1 MNNQTITIVGLGY
14 TGLPLLIEFFKKG
27 YSVNGFDKDKKKIK
41 RLKLGIDLTKEL
53 KKKDLRFLKNINFV
67 DNIHKVKKTDFIIIA
82 VPTPIDKKNKPDL
95 RLLIDASKE
104 VSKILKE
111 GNIIIYESTVYPG
124 CTEEVCV
131 PVLEKF
137 SGLKFNKNFYCG
149 YSPERINPGDQ
160 KRKLSNVIKVTSGS
174 TKLIA
179 RKIDKLY
186 KSIIKAGTHLAP
198 SIRTAE
204 AAKVIENIQRD
215 LNIAL
220 INELAMLFDRLNLN
234 TSEVLKAAGTKWNF
248 HSYKPGLVGGHCIS
262 VDPYYLTYKAIKKKF
277 NPQMILSGR
286 KTNNSV
292 PKFIANK
299 IKDRLNNKRSEILIL
314 GFTFKENCPDFR
326 NSKIVDLTKEL
337 KNNKVYI
344 YDPLVNINEVKIK
357 YKLNFLKS
365 ITNKKFDVIILAVTH
380 DVFRSYL
387 KNKVFDNL
395 KVDGFIYDVKSYFKP
410 NGRIISF

>member
-82 VPTPIDKKNKPDL
+82 VPTPIDKKNKPNL

-160 KRKLSNVIKVTSGS
+160 KRRLSNVIKVTSGS

-344 YDPLVNINEVKIK
+344 YDPLVNVNEVKTK
-357 YKLNFLKS
+357 YKLNFLKN

>member
-344 YDPLVNINEVKIK
+344 YDPLVNVNEVKIK
-357 YKLNFLKS
+357 YKLNFLKN
-365 ITNKKFDVIILAVTH
+365 ITNKKFDVIILAVAH